1 MQVLHI
7 ITDFND
13 GGAQAV
19 LYRFITSDKKNVH
32 RVISLMTIGWYGDRL
47 SELGVQVDSLNMPKS
62 RLTLSGLT
70 KLYRLI
76 RQSDP
81 DTVQTWMYHSDLIGG
96 LMARLAGNKSVIW
109 GIHNSNLD
117 RDKTA
122 MTTRLIAR
130 ACAMLSGN
138 IPQKIISCAEES
150 SRIHIALGYKKQ
162 KMVVVANGYDVSE
175 FSPKLAARIE
185 LRDRWKIAENTT
197 LFGMVARWDPQKDHA
212 NLIAALAELTQ
223 STSSPWHC
231 VLIGS
236 NLSEDNQILMT
247 LLDRS
252 GVKDRVSLLGVRN
265 DIPAVMNAL
274 DLHILASAYG
284 EAFPNVVAEAMACGT
299 PCVVTDVGDAG
310 VIVGDAGWVV
320 PASNP
325 IQLAT
330 AMFEAIKERSNST
343 LWRKRQTACR
353 SRIQENFN
361 LQIMA
366 DKYNDV
372 WSRSQK

>member
-13 GGAQAV
+13 GGAQAL

-32 RVISLMTIGWYGDRL
+32 RVISLMTVGWYGDRL

-62 RLTLSGLT
+62 RLTWSGLT

-96 LMARLAGNKSVIW
+96 LMARLAGNRSVIW

-122 MTTRLIAR
+122 MTTRLTAR

-175 FSPKLAARIE
+175 FSPKSESRIE
-185 LRDRWKIAENTT
+185 LRERWKIAENTT
-197 LFGMVARWDPQKDHA
+197 LFGMVGRWDPQKDHA
-212 NLIAALAELTQ
+212 NLIGALGQLKANTV
-223 STSSPWHC
+223 SPWHC

-247 LLDRS
+247 LLDRH
-252 GVKDRVSLLGVRN
+252 GVKDRVTLLGVRN

-274 DLHILASAYG
+274 DLHILSSAG

-299 PCVVTDVGDAG
+299 PCIVTAVGDAG
-310 VIVGDAGWVV
+310 IIVGETGWIVPPGDSVQLGNAMSDA
-320 PASNP
+320 
-325 IQLAT
+325 
-330 AMFEAIKERSNST
+330 MKEMLNST
-343 LWRKRQTACR
+343 QWKQRQIAAR

-366 DKYNDV
+366 DKYNDI
-372 WSRSQK
+372 WSRSQQ